1 MGIKDQIIELLKTS
15 EPLKG
20 GEIAEKLSLD
30 KAEVTKVIKT
40 LKKEE
45 AIISPKRC
53 YYSVEK

>member
-1 MGIKDQIIELLKTS
+1 MDVKKQIVDLLKNS

-30 KAEVTKVIKT
+30 KAEVTKVIKI